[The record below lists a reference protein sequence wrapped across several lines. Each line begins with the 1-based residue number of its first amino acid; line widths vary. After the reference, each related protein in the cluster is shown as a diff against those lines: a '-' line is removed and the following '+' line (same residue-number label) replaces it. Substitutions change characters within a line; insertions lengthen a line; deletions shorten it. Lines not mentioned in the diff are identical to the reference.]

1 MPHFPQ
7 NPEPTAVP
15 SVISYPAQSYPPA
28 PSRDFDFGPP
38 AYAAAPPQ
46 DNAAGGEL
54 MEYWQILRRHKW
66 MIALFAIVGA
76 VLGILIG
83 IPMTPVYQAR
93 MSFEILS
100 LNEDFMNMKQN
111 TPVSSNGDTDESSEL
126 QTQSKFLESA
136 DLQER
141 LLTKLNGGHEI
152 VRYLPGRASGW
163 RGFLH
168 LPQPAPL
175 TARERQLL
183 GAAKGVKVRATPR
196 TRLIEVLVES
206 SDRNL
211 ALTYATALSNAFVTE
226 SLESRWKMAQRT
238 SEYLSREINDTR
250 QKLEQSENE
259 LQRYASE
266 SGLLFTDNS
275 QNTSVSNQ
283 KLQQIQQDLSQA
295 TADRIAKQSR
305 YELAR
310 TSAPESLPNVLDDPN
325 LRDEQTKIMDLQR
338 QIAQL
343 SVTYTPE
350 YSKVQQL
357 QAQLISLQS
366 AFQHDRADVIDR
378 IKNEYQDAS
387 RREELLAGAYSSQA
401 KVVTGQDEK
410 EVQYNIL
417 KREVDSNR
425 QLYDMMLQQLKQSS
439 LASALGAAKVRIVD
453 PAAASLKPVS
463 PDFRL
468 NTALGLFSGF
478 FLGIL
483 FVLIRERTDRAL
495 QNPGD
500 AQFWTNLPELGTIP
514 TASLGQPRSLA
525 VRRATAARG
534 SLGINGSG
542 DGKAL
547 APQNGRSPNGR
558 NRVTPEMVTW
568 QQKPSIVSEAFRG
581 VLTSILFSG
590 NGNRPRVLVFTSAS
604 PGEGKT
610 TVVSNLGIALAE
622 IETRVLLI
630 DSDLRCPRLNEV
642 FGLPNDRGLSTLL
655 QKNLREGVAIESVI
669 QKTSIPGLDILTSGP
684 SSHAAANL
692 LHSPYLT
699 DVLNSLR
706 GQYGMILIDT
716 PPMLH
721 ITDARVIGR
730 LGDAVVLVARAKQTT
745 RDELVAAKKR
755 FAEDHTRILGTIF
768 NDWNPKHSPY
778 GLYSKGKAY
787 YKKGYFANAA
797 Q

>member
-1 MPHFPQ
+1 MPHLPH
-7 NPEPTAVP
+7 NSEPTVVP
-15 SVISYPAQSYPPA
+15 SVISYPAPSYPPA

-38 AYAAAPPQ
+38 AFAGAPPQ
-46 DNAAGGEL
+46 DNSAAGGEL

-100 LNEDFMNMKQN
+100 LNDDFMNMKQN

-141 LLTKLNGGHEI
+141 LLTKLNGGHPIE
-152 VRYLPGRASGW
+152 RYLPGPASGW

-175 TARERQLL
+175 SPRERALL

-259 LQRYASE
+259 LQKYASE

-310 TSAPESLPNVLDDPN
+310 TSPAESLPSVLDDPN
-325 LRDEQTKIMDLQR
+325 LRDEQTKITDLQR

-387 RREELLAGAYSSQA
+387 RREELLAAAYSSQA
-401 KVVTGQDEK
+401 KIVTGQDEK

-483 FVLIRERTDRAL
+483 FVLIRDRTDRAL

-500 AQFWTNLPELGTIP
+500 AQFWTSLPELGTIP
-514 TASLGQPRSLA
+514 TASLGQPRTLS
-525 VRRATAARG
+525 VRRSAAARG
-534 SLGINGSG
+534 TLGMNGSG
-542 DGKAL
+542 EGKSL
-547 APQNGRSPNGR
+547 ITPNGR
-558 NRVTPEMVTW
+558 GKVMPEMVTW

-590 NGNRPRVLVFTSAS
+590 NGNRPRVLVFSSAS

-642 FGLPNDRGLSTLL
+642 FGLANDRGLSTLL
-655 QKNLREGVAIESVI
+655 QKNMREGVAIESVI
-669 QKTSIPGLDILTSGP
+669 QKTNIPGLDILTSGP
-684 SSHAAANL
+684 STHAAANL
-692 LHSPYLT
+692 LHSPYLA
-699 DVLNSLR
+699 DVLASLR

-730 LGDAVVLVARAKQTT
+730 LADAVVLVARAKQTT

-778 GLYSKGKAY
+778 GLYSKGKSY

>member
-1 MPHFPQ
+1 MP
-7 NPEPTAVP
+7 TL
-15 SVISYPAQSYPPA
+15 ISYPGNSSYTPA
-28 PSRDFDFGPP
+28 PRDFDFGPP
-38 AYAAAPPQ
+38 SS
-46 DNAAGGEL
+46 AGASQESASSGEL
-54 MEYWQILRRHKW
+54 MEYWQIIRRHKW
-66 MIALFAIVGA
+66 MIALFALGGA
-76 VLGILIG
+76 LLGILVG
-83 IPMTPVYQAR
+83 IPMTPVYQAQ

-111 TPVSSNGDTDESSEL
+111 NPVSSNGDTGDSSEL

-136 DLQER
+136 DLQSR
-141 LLTKLNGGHEI
+141 LLTKLNNGKPIE
-152 VRYLPGRASGW
+152 RYVPGRASGW

-175 TARERQLL
+175 TSHEKLL
-183 GAAKGVKVRATPR
+183 LATAKGVKVRATPR
-196 TRLIEVLVES
+196 TRIIEVLVDS
-206 SDRNL
+206 TDREL
-211 ALTYATALSNAFVTE
+211 ALAYANTLGDEFVTE

-238 SEYLSREINDTR
+238 SDYLTRQINDTR
-250 QKLEQSENE
+250 KDLEKSETA
-259 LQRYASE
+259 LQDYASR

-310 TSAPESLPNVLDDPN
+310 TGTPDSLPNVLDDAS
-325 LRDEQTKIMDLQR
+325 LRDTATKITDLQR

-357 QAQLISLQS
+357 QAQVTALET
-366 AFQHDRADVIDR
+366 AFQHDRASVIDR
-378 IKNEYQDAS
+378 IKDEYQDAS
-387 RREELLAGAYSSQA
+387 RKEELLAAAYTAQV
-401 KVVTGQDEK
+401 KEVTGQDEK

-439 LASALGAAKVRIVD
+439 LASALGAAKVRVVD
-453 PAAASLKPVS
+453 SATASLKPVS
-463 PDFRL
+463 PDFKV
-468 NTALGLFSGF
+468 NTALGMFSGF

-483 FVLIRERTDRAL
+483 FVLVKDRTNRAL

-500 AQFWTNLPELGTIP
+500 VQFWASLLELGTIP
-514 TASLGQPRSLA
+514 TASLGQPRLLPARRSAKTMAAAAGSAGESRSLLYA
-525 VRRATAARG
+525 GT
-534 SLGINGSG
+534 
-542 DGKAL
+542 
-547 APQNGRSPNGR
+547 GR
-558 NRVTPEMVTW
+558 NKAMVPEMITL
-568 QQKPSIVSEAFRG
+568 QQNPSIVSEAFRG

-590 NGNRPRVLVFTSAS
+590 NGNRPRMLVFSSAS

-610 TVVSNLGIALAE
+610 TVVSNLGIALSD
-622 IETRVLLI
+622 IESRVLLI
-630 DSDLRCPRLNEV
+630 DADLRCPRLNEV
-642 FGLPNDRGLSTLL
+642 FDLPNDFGLSTLL
-655 QKNLREGVAIESVI
+655 QKNLRPEVTPESVV
-669 QKTSIPGLDILTSGP
+669 QRTNIPGLDILTSGP
-684 SSHAAANL
+684 TSHAAANL

-699 DVLNSLR
+699 DILNQLR

-721 ITDARVIGR
+721 LPDARVIGR
-730 LGDAVVLVARAKQTT
+730 LADAVVLVARAKQTT
-745 RDELVAAKKR
+745 RDELLAAKKR
-755 FAEDHTRILGTIF
+755 FAEDHTRIMGAIF
-768 NDWNPKHSPY
+768 NDWDPKHSPY
-778 GLYSKGKAY
+778 GMYSKGKPY
-787 YKKGYFANAA
+787 YKKGYFARVP

>member
-1 MPHFPQ
+1 MHNTSHDFETTPM
-7 NPEPTAVP
+7 P
-15 SVISYPAQSYPPA
+15 SVISYPAHSYPPA
-28 PSRDFDFGPP
+28 PRDFDFGPP
-38 AYAAAPPQ
+38 PHQAGPPQ
-46 DNAAGGEL
+46 ENAAGGEL
-54 MEYWQILRRHKW
+54 MEYWQIIRRHKW
-66 MIALFAIVGA
+66 KIALFAVVGA
-76 VLGILIG
+76 VMGIAVG
-83 IPMTPVYQAR
+83 IPMTPKYEAQL
-93 MSFEILS
+93 SFEVLS
-100 LNEDFMNMKQN
+100 LNDDFMNMRQN
-111 TPVSSNGDTDESSEL
+111 SPVSSNGNTDESSEL
-126 QTQSKFLESA
+126 QTQSKFLESTE
-136 DLQER
+136 LQER
-141 LLTKLNGGHEI
+141 ILTKLNGGRPI
-152 VRYLPGRASGW
+152 QRYLPGPARGW
-163 RGFLH
+163 RGVLH

-175 TARERQLL
+175 TPRESLL
-183 GAAKGVKVRATPR
+183 IRTSREVKVRATPR
-196 TRLIEVLVES
+196 TRLIEVLVDS
-206 SDRNL
+206 SDREL
-211 ALTYATALSNAFVTE
+211 ALAYATTLANEFVTE

-250 QKLEQSENE
+250 KNLQESEDALQK
-259 LQRYASE
+259 YASE

-275 QNTSVSNQ
+275 QNTNVANQ
-283 KLQQIQQDLSQA
+283 KLQQLQQDLSQA

-305 YELAR
+305 FELAQTGR
-310 TSAPESLPNVLDDPN
+310 PDSLPNVLDDPG
-325 LRDEQTKIMDLQR
+325 LRDEQSKIADLQR

-343 SVTYTPE
+343 SVTFTPE

-357 QAQLISLQS
+357 QAQLTTLQS
-366 AFQHDRADVIDR
+366 NFQHDRAAVIDR
-378 IKNEYQDAS
+378 IKDDYQDAS
-387 RREELLAGAYSSQA
+387 RKEDLLSRAYSAQA
-401 KVVTGQDEK
+401 KEVTGQDEK
-410 EVQYNIL
+410 QVQYNIL

-439 LASALGAAKVRIVD
+439 LASALGAAKVRVVD
-453 PAAASLKPVS
+453 NPTASLKPVS
-463 PDFRL
+463 PDFRM

-483 FVLIRERTDRAL
+483 FVLIRERTNRAL

-500 AQFWTNLPELGTIP
+500 AQFWTSLPELGTIP
-514 TASLGQPRSLA
+514 TAYLGQSRSLA
-525 VRRATAARG
+525 RAAAARG
-534 SLGINGSG
+534 SASG
-542 DGKAL
+542 GNREGKSL
-547 APQNGRSPNGR
+547 MFPGR
-558 NRVTPEMVTW
+558 NKVLPEIVTW

-590 NGNRPRVLVFTSAS
+590 NGHRPRVLVFSSGS

-642 FGLPNDRGLSTLL
+642 FELPNDYGLSTLL
-655 QKNLREGVAIESVI
+655 QKDLRQGVAVESAI
-669 QKTSIPGLDILTSGP
+669 QKTSIPGLDVLTSGP
-684 SSHAAANL
+684 STHAAANL
-692 LHSPYLT
+692 LHSPYLG
-699 DVLNSLR
+699 DVLNQLR

-730 LGDAVVLVARAKQTT
+730 LADAVVLVARAKQTT

-755 FAEDHTRILGTIF
+755 FAEDHTRILGTVF

-778 GLYSKGKAY
+778 GLYSKGKSY